1 MCRLLGVLS
10 REPAPLR
17 QHFTDPL
24 LGQSQVEG
32 RRSQAC
38 DLPTCDC
45 YYGLLAVSLRGA
57 KAPHRDGVG
66 WAYRDARGRMRLYRW
81 GREAL
86 ARCDGLPGDL
96 APETTLVVA
105 HARKASPEYGALVGA
120 IHAQPLVRDGIFL
133 AHNGTIRDVEA
144 LGEGAGTDSQRL
156 LGWLCQAWQP
166 RTTER
171 LAAALRE
178 LLGLVRDYTALNL
191 LLTDGES
198 LYAFRCYTREPDYY
212 TLYCHE
218 DGDVAI
224 VASEPTDDASGWV
237 PLRHGELVSIRADL
251 APTSTEVAP
260 DRSASPKR

>member
-17 QHFTDPL
+17 QHFTDAPH
-24 LGQSQVEG
+24 
-32 RRSQAC
+32 
-38 DLPTCDC
+38 
-45 YYGLLAVSLRGA
+45 GLLAVSLRGA

-81 GREAL
+81 GRETL

-133 AHNGTIRDVEA
+133 AHNGTIRDVGT
-144 LGEGAGTDSQRL
+144 LGEGAGTNSQRL
-156 LGWLCQAWQP
+156 LGWLCQAWHP

-171 LAAALRE
+171 LAETLGE
-178 LLGLVRDYTALNL
+178 LLGLVRDYTAINL
-191 LLTDGES
+191 LLTDG
-198 LYAFRCYTREPDYY
+198 AFLFGFCCYTRDPDYY
-212 TLYCHE
+212 TLHWRRDE
-218 DGDVAI
+218 SAVV
-224 VASEPTDDASGWV
+224 VASEPTGGQPGWRRFANGEMLVVGPDLTSSMTAVV
-237 PLRHGELVSIRADL
+237 P
-251 APTSTEVAP
+251 
-260 DRSASPKR
+260 